1 MYANATLLVKMKK
14 ILLALLLITTS
25 AILSAYSKPIQNTEM
40 TLTGLVKVYGN
51 EPVTFLGLKTDDGR
65 EFKIQADQNTLSEL
79 QNNQGYKIEITGIV
93 EKPAKIKSQN
103 QAISLDSLKD
113 GKIIVAKWKSL
124 GLQDEDIE
132 DILEIHS
139 IK

>member
-1 MYANATLLVKMKK
+1 MKK
-14 ILLALLLITTS
+14 LLLALLLITTS
-25 AILSAYSKPIQNTEM
+25 AILSAYSNPIQNTEM

-93 EKPAKIKSQN
+93 EKPAKIKSQD

-124 GLQDEDIE
+124 GQQDEDIE

>member
-1 MYANATLLVKMKK
+1 MRKKMKK
-14 ILLALLLITTS
+14 LLLALLLITTS

>member
-1 MYANATLLVKMKK
+1 MRKKMKK
-14 ILLALLLITTS
+14 LLLALLLITTS

-51 EPVTFLGLKTDDGR
+51 ETVTFLGLKTDDGR

-79 QNNQGYKIEITGIV
+79 QNNQGYKIEITGIA

>member
-1 MYANATLLVKMKK
+1 MKK
-14 ILLALLLITTS
+14 ILLALMLITTS

-93 EKPAKIKSQN
+93 EKPAKIKSQD
-103 QAISLDSLKD
+103 QVISLDSLKD

>member
-1 MYANATLLVKMKK
+1 MKK

>member
-1 MYANATLLVKMKK
+1 MKK
-14 ILLALLLITTS
+14 LLLALLLITTS

-93 EKPAKIKSQN
+93 EKPAKIKSQD

>member
-1 MYANATLLVKMKK
+1 MKK
-14 ILLALLLITTS
+14 ILLALMLITTS

-124 GLQDEDIE
+124 GLQNEDIE

>member
-1 MYANATLLVKMKK
+1 MKK

-93 EKPAKIKSQN
+93 EKPAKTKSQD

>member
-1 MYANATLLVKMKK
+1 MKK
-14 ILLALLLITTS
+14 LLLALLLITTS
-25 AILSAYSKPIQNTEM
+25 AILSAYSNPIQNTEM

-124 GLQDEDIE
+124 NLQDEDIE

>member
-1 MYANATLLVKMKK
+1 MKK
-14 ILLALLLITTS
+14 LLLALLLITTS
-25 AILSAYSKPIQNTEM
+25 AILSAYSNPIQNTEM

-93 EKPAKIKSQN
+93 EKPAKTKSQD

>member
-1 MYANATLLVKMKK
+1 MKK
-14 ILLALLLITTS
+14 ILLALILITTS
-25 AILSAYSKPIQNTEM
+25 AILSAYSKPIKNAEM
-40 TLTGLVKVYGN
+40 TLTGFIKVYGN

-93 EKPAKIKSQN
+93 EKPAKIKSQD

-124 GLQDEDIE
+124 GQQDEDIE

-139 IK
+139 IN

>member
-1 MYANATLLVKMKK
+1 MKK
-14 ILLALLLITTS
+14 ILLALILITTS
-25 AILSAYSKPIQNTEM
+25 AILSAYSKPIKNAEM

-93 EKPAKIKSQN
+93 EKPAKIKSQD
-103 QAISLDSLKD
+103 QVISLDSLKD

-124 GLQDEDIE
+124 GQQDEDIE
-132 DILEIHS
+132 DILEMHS
-139 IK
+139 IN

>member
-1 MYANATLLVKMKK
+1 MKK
-14 ILLALLLITTS
+14 ILLALILITTS

-93 EKPAKIKSQN
+93 EKPAKIKSQD

>member
-1 MYANATLLVKMKK
+1 MKK
-14 ILLALLLITTS
+14 ILLALILITTS

-139 IK
+139 IKWN

>member
-1 MYANATLLVKMKK
+1 MKK
-14 ILLALLLITTS
+14 LLLALLLITTS

>member
-1 MYANATLLVKMKK
+1 MKK
-14 ILLALLLITTS
+14 ILLALILITTS

-40 TLTGLVKVYGN
+40 TFTGLVKVYGN

>member
-1 MYANATLLVKMKK
+1 MKK

-93 EKPAKIKSQN
+93 EKPAKIKSQD

>member
-1 MYANATLLVKMKK
+1 MKK
-14 ILLALLLITTS
+14 ILLALILITTS
-25 AILSAYSKPIQNTEM
+25 AILSAYSKPIKNAEM

-93 EKPAKIKSQN
+93 EKPAKIKSQD
-103 QAISLDSLKD
+103 QVISLDSLKD

-124 GLQDEDIE
+124 GQQDKDIE
-132 DILEIHS
+132 DILEMHS
-139 IK
+139 IN

>member
-1 MYANATLLVKMKK
+1 MKK
-14 ILLALLLITTS
+14 ILLALILITTS
-25 AILSAYSKPIQNTEM
+25 AILSAYSKPIKNAEM

-65 EFKIQADQNTLSEL
+65 ELKIQADQNTLSEL

-93 EKPAKIKSQN
+93 EKPAKIKSQD

-124 GLQDEDIE
+124 GQQDEDIE
-132 DILEIHS
+132 DILEMHS
-139 IK
+139 IN

>member
-1 MYANATLLVKMKK
+1 MKK
-14 ILLALLLITTS
+14 ILLALILITTS
-25 AILSAYSKPIQNTEM
+25 AILSAYSKPIKNAEM
-40 TLTGLVKVYGN
+40 TLIGLVKVYGN

-93 EKPAKIKSQN
+93 EKPAKIKSQD

-124 GLQDEDIE
+124 GQQDEDIE
-132 DILEIHS
+132 DILEMHS
-139 IK
+139 IN

>member
-1 MYANATLLVKMKK
+1 MKK

-40 TLTGLVKVYGN
+40 TLTGLVNVYGN

>member
-1 MYANATLLVKMKK
+1 MKK
-14 ILLALLLITTS
+14 LLLALLLITTS

-51 EPVTFLGLKTDDGR
+51 ETVTFLGLKTDDGR

>member
-1 MYANATLLVKMKK
+1 MKK

-93 EKPAKIKSQN
+93 EKPAKIKSQD

-124 GLQDEDIE
+124 GLQDEDLE

>member
-1 MYANATLLVKMKK
+1 MKK
-14 ILLALLLITTS
+14 ILLALILITTS

-93 EKPAKIKSQN
+93 EKPAKTKSQD

>member
-1 MYANATLLVKMKK
+1 MKK
-14 ILLALLLITTS
+14 ILLAVILITTS

-113 GKIIVAKWKSL
+113 GKIIVTKWKSL

>member
-1 MYANATLLVKMKK
+1 MKK

-124 GLQDEDIE
+124 GLQNEDIK

>member
-1 MYANATLLVKMKK
+1 MKK

-93 EKPAKIKSQN
+93 EKPAKTKSQD

-124 GLQDEDIE
+124 GQQDEDIE

>member
-1 MYANATLLVKMKK
+1 MKK
-14 ILLALLLITTS
+14 ILLALILITTS

-51 EPVTFLGLKTDDGR
+51 EPVTFLGLRTDDGR

-93 EKPAKIKSQN
+93 EKPAKIKSKD

>member
-1 MYANATLLVKMKK
+1 MKK
-14 ILLALLLITTS
+14 ILLALILITTS
-25 AILSAYSKPIQNTEM
+25 AILSAYSKPIKNAEM

-93 EKPAKIKSQN
+93 EKPAKIKSQD

-124 GLQDEDIE
+124 GQQNEDIE
-132 DILEIHS
+132 DILEMHS
-139 IK
+139 IN

>member
-1 MYANATLLVKMKK
+1 MKK
-14 ILLALLLITTS
+14 ILLALILITTS
-25 AILSAYSKPIQNTEM
+25 AILSAYSKPIKNAEM

-79 QNNQGYKIEITGIV
+79 QNKQGYKIEITGIV
-93 EKPAKIKSQN
+93 EKPAKIKSQD

-124 GLQDEDIE
+124 GQQDEDIE
-132 DILEIHS
+132 DILEMHS
-139 IK
+139 IN

>member
-1 MYANATLLVKMKK
+1 MKK
-14 ILLALLLITTS
+14 ILLALILITTS

-93 EKPAKIKSQN
+93 EKPAKIKSKD

-132 DILEIHS
+132 DILKIHS

>member
-1 MYANATLLVKMKK
+1 MKK
-14 ILLALLLITTS
+14 ILLALMLITTS

-40 TLTGLVKVYGN
+40 TLTGLVKVYGD

-93 EKPAKIKSQN
+93 EKPAKIKSQD

>member
-1 MYANATLLVKMKK
+1 MKK
-14 ILLALLLITTS
+14 ILLALILITTS

-93 EKPAKIKSQN
+93 EKPAKIKSQD

-124 GLQDEDIE
+124 GLQDEDI
-132 DILEIHS
+132 LEIHS

>member
-1 MYANATLLVKMKK
+1 MKK
-14 ILLALLLITTS
+14 ILLAVILITTS

>member
-1 MYANATLLVKMKK
+1 MKK
-14 ILLALLLITTS
+14 ILLALILITTS
-25 AILSAYSKPIQNTEM
+25 AILSAYSKPIKNAEM

-93 EKPAKIKSQN
+93 EKPAKIKSQD
-103 QAISLDSLKD
+103 QVISLDSLKD

-124 GLQDEDIE
+124 GQQDDDIE
-132 DILEIHS
+132 DILEMHS
-139 IK
+139 IN

>member
-1 MYANATLLVKMKK
+1 MKK
-14 ILLALLLITTS
+14 ILLALILITTS
-25 AILSAYSKPIQNTEM
+25 AILSAYSKPIKNAEM

-93 EKPAKIKSQN
+93 EKPAKIKSQD

-124 GLQDEDIE
+124 GQQDEDIE
-132 DILEIHS
+132 DILEMHS
-139 IK
+139 IN

>member
-1 MYANATLLVKMKK
+1 MKK

-93 EKPAKIKSQN
+93 EKPAKIKSQD

-139 IK
+139 IKWN

>member
-1 MYANATLLVKMKK
+1 MKK

-93 EKPAKIKSQN
+93 EKPAKIKSQD

-124 GLQDEDIE
+124 GLQNEDIK

>member
-1 MYANATLLVKMKK
+1 MKK
-14 ILLALLLITTS
+14 ILLALILITTS
-25 AILSAYSKPIQNTEM
+25 AILSAYSKPIKNAEM

-93 EKPAKIKSQN
+93 EKPAKIKSQD

-124 GLQDEDIE
+124 GQQDEDIE
-132 DILEIHS
+132 DILEMHS
-139 IK
+139 INWN

>member
-1 MYANATLLVKMKK
+1 MKK
-14 ILLALLLITTS
+14 ILLALMLITTS

-93 EKPAKIKSQN
+93 EKPAKIKSED